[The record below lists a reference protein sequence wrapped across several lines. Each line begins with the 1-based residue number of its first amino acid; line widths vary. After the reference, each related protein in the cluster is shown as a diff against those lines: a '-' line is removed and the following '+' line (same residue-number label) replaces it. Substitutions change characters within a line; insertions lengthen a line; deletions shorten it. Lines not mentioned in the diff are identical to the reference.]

1 MGEGGGSCLRDYAYH
16 KMIAYRMVL
25 VRFFLGG
32 GSAQIWGQLPQHT
45 FLRKCFWLDFIG
57 GGKAQIWAK
66 LSHDPEA
73 T

>member
-32 GSAQIWGQLPQHT
+32 GIGTNLGAAAPAHVSEKMLLVRFYWGRQSTNL
-45 FLRKCFWLDFIG
+45 G
-57 GGKAQIWAK
+57 
-66 LSHDPEA
+66 EA
-73 T
+73 VP